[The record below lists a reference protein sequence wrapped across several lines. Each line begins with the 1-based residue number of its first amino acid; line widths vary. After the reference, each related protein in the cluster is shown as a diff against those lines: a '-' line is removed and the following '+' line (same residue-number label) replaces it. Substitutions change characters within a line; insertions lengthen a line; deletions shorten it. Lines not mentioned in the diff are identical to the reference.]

1 MTQTSTNKRSR
12 AWLTWLIILIIL
24 ALVAFFVIRSRQAAA
39 SKALQALETAQVT
52 RQTMVTSISG
62 TGTVRP
68 EQLETLLWGTSGH
81 VGDEAVKLGQA
92 VKKGQILLSLA
103 ETDLPVDI
111 LQARID
117 EASIQESL
125 KNLPDDTN
133 LQRAQ
138 LQARISTSQ
147 QSLETMQKQLSDL
160 QARVCTSWHLTD
172 LQSRFDEAESTYNL
186 EPTQQNKSKL
196 DLARTN
202 LDFCDESVIKVKVTD
217 LEAQIQS
224 QQTSIQKDQQDL
236 EKIKDGPDPTVKE
249 KLENQLAIV
258 QKRMQAAEIKAPFDG
273 VVTSIYT
280 QTGSATTPGAKAV
293 QVADLRAYY
302 IDVPVAEV
310 DIPVIMLDQE
320 TDLVFDAF
328 FTDTYHGKVTQ
339 IDKVGQ
345 ELAGV
350 VNYNVIITMTDGI
363 DKINPGMTAGVTIIT
378 AAKPNVLV
386 VPSAAV
392 KTVEG
397 DSVVYVLINGAPQA
411 VKVRVGAYSSESVE
425 ILEGNLQ
432 GGETL
437 VLNPPSNIMQLFTQ
451 SRRMR

>member
-1 MTQTSTNKRSR
+1 MTQSDTKKRSR
-12 AWLTWLIILIIL
+12 AWLTWLIILIIF
-24 ALVAFFVIRSRQAAA
+24 ALVAFFVVRSRQSAAA
-39 SKALQALETAQVT
+39 KAFAALETANVN

-68 EQLETLLWGTSGH
+68 EALETMLWTTSGH
-81 VGDEAVKLGQA
+81 VADEAVKLGQN
-92 VKKGQILLSLA
+92 VKKGQILLTLA
-103 ETDLPVDI
+103 ENDLPVDI

-117 EASIQESL
+117 AASIQESL
-125 KNLPDDTN
+125 DNLPADTT

-147 QSLETMQKQLSDL
+147 QSLEALQKQLTDL
-160 QARVCTSWHLTD
+160 QTRICTSWHLAD
-172 LQSRFDEAESTYNL
+172 LQSRFDDAESTYKE
-186 EPTQQNKSKL
+186 EPTQQNKSRL

-202 LDFCDESVIKVKVTD
+202 LDFCDESVIKQKISD
-217 LEAQIQS
+217 LQSQVES

-236 EKIKDGPDPTVKE
+236 EKIKDGPDPVTKE
-249 KLENQLAIV
+249 KLENQLAIA

-273 VVTSIYT
+273 VVTAIYSQPGT
-280 QTGSATTPGAKAV
+280 ATSPNTKAV
-293 QVADLRAYY
+293 QVADLSIYY

-310 DIPVIMLDQE
+310 DIPVIELGQE
-320 TDLVFDAF
+320 ADLVFDAF

-345 ELAGV
+345 EIAGV
-350 VNYNVIITMTDGI
+350 VNYNVTITMTDGI
-363 DKINPGMTAGVTIIT
+363 EKINPGMTAGVTIIT

-397 DSVVYVLINGAPQA
+397 DSVVYVLKNSTPQA
-411 VKVRVGAYSSESVE
+411 VKVRVGAYSSDSVE
-425 ILEGNLQ
+425 ILEGDLQ
-432 GGETL
+432 EGETL

>member
-1 MTQTSTNKRSR
+1 MTQSDTKKRSR

-24 ALVAFFVIRSRQAAA
+24 ALVAFFVVRSRQVAAL
-39 SKALQALETAQVT
+39 KAVNALETAQVN

-68 EQLETLLWGTSGH
+68 EQLETLLWTTSGH
-81 VGDEAVKLGQA
+81 VADEAVKLGQE

-103 ETDLPVDI
+103 ESDLPVDI

-117 EASIQESL
+117 AASIQESL
-125 KNLPDDTN
+125 DNLPGDTAV
-133 LQRAQ
+133 QRAQ

-147 QSLETMQKQLSDL
+147 QSLETTQKQLSDL
-160 QARVCTSWHLTD
+160 QARVCTTWHLAD
-172 LQSRFDEAESTYNL
+172 LQSLFDEAESTYKE

-196 DLARTN
+196 DLARNN
-202 LDFCDESVIKVKVTD
+202 LDFCDESVIKLKISD

-224 QQTSIQKDQQDL
+224 QNTSIQKDQQDL
-236 EKIKDGPDPTVKE
+236 QKIKDGPDPVVKE
-249 KLENQLAIV
+249 KLENQLAIA
-258 QKRMQAAEIKAPFDG
+258 QKRMQAAEIRAPFDG
-273 VVTSIYT
+273 VVTAIYT
-280 QTGSATTPGAKAV
+280 QSGAAASPTTRAI
-293 QVADLRAYY
+293 QVADLRAFY

-310 DIPVIMLDQE
+310 DIPVIELGQE
-320 TDLVFDAF
+320 ADLVFDAF

-345 ELAGV
+345 EIAGV
-350 VNYNVIITMTDGI
+350 VNYNVTITMTDGI
-363 DKINPGMTAGVTIIT
+363 EKINPGMTAGVTIIT

-397 DSVVYVLINGAPQA
+397 DSVVYVLKNGTPQA
-411 VKVRVGAYSSESVE
+411 EKVRVGAYSSDSVE

-432 GGETL
+432 EGETL